1 MNITDWPAA
10 SLSEAIHAR
19 DVSCREVMTAYL
31 DRIDEQN
38 PAVNAIVSLRDRD
51 ELLAEA
57 ATCDDELAHDL
68 SRGWMHGMPQ
78 AIKDLNETRGIPTT
92 KGSPLLQHWV
102 PEHDC
107 LMVSRMKAA
116 GCIVVGKTNVPEFG
130 LGSHTFNSVFGT
142 TRNPFDLTRTAG
154 GSSGGAA
161 VALATRMLPVADG
174 SDYMGSLRNPAAWN
188 NIFGFRPSRGRVP
201 AWPLRD
207 GFLAQMG
214 TDGPMGRTVLD
225 MAMLLGT
232 QAGYDRRDPLSL
244 SGRLD
249 QFDTVAGARNA
260 LAGGLAGTRVG
271 WLGDLD
277 GYLATAPGILDLC
290 VDALRVFATMGS
302 HVEPTLFGI
311 PPAQVWE
318 AWLVWRHFLVA
329 AALAPLAGNAAK
341 RELVKPEALWE
352 LDLGMALHPSQLMNA
367 AIDRTSFHTA
377 VTELFTRFDVLAL
390 PTAQVWPFD
399 ASERW
404 PQHIGER
411 EMDTYHRWMEVT
423 TYATFAGLPA
433 VNVPVGFDERGL
445 PMGMQLIGPPRGDAE
460 LLRIAAAYE
469 TTLEGT
475 GMPAR

>member
-19 DVSCREVMTAYL
+19 DVSCREVMAAYL

-51 ELLAEA
+51 ELMAEA

-142 TRNPFDLTRTAG
+142 TRNPFDLSRTAG

-174 SDYMGSLRNPAAWN
+174 SDFMGSLRNPAAWN

-214 TDGPMGRTVLD
+214 VDGPMGRTVLD

-249 QFDTVAGARNA
+249 EFDTVAGARNA
-260 LAGGLAGTRVG
+260 LAGGLGGTRVG

-277 GYLATAPGILDLC
+277 GYLATEPGVLDLC

-302 HVEPTLFGI
+302 HVEPVLFGM

-318 AWLVWRHFLVA
+318 AWLVWRHYLVA
-329 AALAPLAGNAAK
+329 AALAPLAANAAK

-352 LDLGMALHPSQLMNA
+352 LDLGMALNPSQLMNA

-377 VTELFTRFDVLAL
+377 VTDLFTRFDVLVL
-390 PTAQVWPFD
+390 PTAQVWPFE

-404 PQHIGER
+404 PQHIGDR

-433 VNVPVGFDERGL
+433 VNVPVGFDDRGL

-469 TTLEGT
+469 TTLDGT
-475 GMPAR
+475 GMPAS